1 MKKLLI
7 IALTIFSIQTIAQ
20 ENEKKEIMFVINN
33 VFEAMRKSD
42 SLLLKSSFVESPNT
56 FTAFINQEGKS
67 QLVMGDF
74 QRFIKAIGQPKEQ
87 VWNEPIWNE
96 KVEVDG
102 NLASVWVDY
111 AFYVDDQFSHCGVD
125 AFHLIKREDGW
136 KIFHLVDTRRKTNC
150 EIPDNIKP

>member
-1 MKKLLI
+1 
-7 IALTIFSIQTIAQ
+7 
-20 ENEKKEIMFVINN
+20 
-33 VFEAMRKSD
+33 MRTSD
-42 SLLLKSSFVESPNT
+42 STLLKSSFVEEPNT
-56 FTAFINQEGKS
+56 FTAFIIQEGKS
-67 QLVMGDF
+67 TLVNGDF
-74 QRFIKAIGQPKEQ
+74 QRFINAVGQPKDQ

-136 KIFHLVDTRRKTNC
+136 KIFHLVDTRRKSDC
-150 EIPDNIKP
+150 VIPDEIKP

>member
-7 IALTIFSIQTIAQ
+7 IILTIFTLQAIGQ
-20 ENEKKEIMFVINN
+20 ENEKKEIMSVINN

-42 SLLLKSSFVESPNT
+42 STLLKSSFVKSPNT

-67 QLVMGDF
+67 QLVSGDF
-74 QRFIKAIGQPKEQ
+74 QRFINAIGQPKEQ

-96 KVEVDG
+96 KVEIDG

-136 KIFHLVDTRRKTNC
+136 KIFHLVDTRRRTDC
-150 EIPDNIKP
+150 EVPDDIKP